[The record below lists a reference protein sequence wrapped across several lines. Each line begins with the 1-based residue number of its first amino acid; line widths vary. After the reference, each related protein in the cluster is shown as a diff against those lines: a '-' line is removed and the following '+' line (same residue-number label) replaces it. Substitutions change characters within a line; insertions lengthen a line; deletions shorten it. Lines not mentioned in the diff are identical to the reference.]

1 VTAAGLSTRMGTVKA
16 LLPWRNTSLIC
27 HQVRALLKGGCGH
40 VVIVLGHECARISD
54 EIQKTFPEHLPITLT
69 CNIDYETGRASTIK
83 QGILSSPKDS
93 SGFLL
98 IGVDQ
103 PTEGHIVARIIK
115 EHEASRMLI
124 SSPRYK
130 DNGGHPVLFSNTLK
144 GELLRINDETLGL
157 KPVFENYR
165 SRLNR
170 IDFKTS
176 QVRLDINDYE
186 SYIHSYELFG
196 NKT

>member
-1 VTAAGLSTRMGTVKA
+1 MTSAGLSTRMGTVKA

-27 HQVRALLKGGCGH
+27 HQVRAMLDGGCGH
-40 VVIVLGHECARISD
+40 VVIVLGYECARISD
-54 EIQKTFPEHLPITLT
+54 EIHKTFDENSPITLT

-98 IGVDQ
+98 LGVDQ
-103 PTEGHIVARIIK
+103 PTENHIVARIIK
-115 EHEASRMLI
+115 EHMATRMLI

-130 DNGGHPVLFSNTLK
+130 DKGGHPVLFSNTLE
-144 GELLRINDETLGL
+144 GELLEINDDTFGL
-157 KPVFENYR
+157 KPVFEKYR
-165 SRLNR
+165 SHLNR
-170 IDFKTS
+170 IDFETG
-176 QVRLDINDYE
+176 QVRLDLNDYK
-186 SYIHSYELFG
+186 SYIYSYELFG

>member
-1 VTAAGLSTRMGTVKA
+1 VTSAGFSTRMGTVKA

-27 HQVRALLKGGCGH
+27 HQIRALLKGGCGH
-40 VVIVLGHECARISD
+40 VVIVLGYECARISD
-54 EIQKTFPEHLPITLT
+54 EIQNTFPENLSITLT
-69 CNIDYETGRASTIK
+69 CNIDYKIGRASTIK
-83 QGILSSPKDS
+83 QGILSAAKDS
-93 SGFLL
+93 NGFLL

-115 EHEASRMLI
+115 EHEASGMLI

-130 DNGGHPVLFSNTLK
+130 NKGGHPVLFSNTLK
-144 GELLRINDETLGL
+144 GELLEINDDTLGL

-170 IDFKTS
+170 IDFETG
-176 QVRLDINDYE
+176 QVRLDINDYQ
-186 SYIHSYELFG
+186 SYTHNYELFG

>member
-1 VTAAGLSTRMGTVKA
+1 M
-16 LLPWRNTSLIC
+16 
-27 HQVRALLKGGCGH
+27 
-40 VVIVLGHECARISD
+40 VIVLGYECARISD
-54 EIQKTFPEHLPITLT
+54 EIQKTFDENSAITLT

>member
-1 VTAAGLSTRMGTVKA
+1 MTAAGLSTRMGTVKA

-54 EIQKTFPEHLPITLT
+54 EIQKMFPEHLPITLT